1 MGAWT
6 AIFLQTSAQGDEYMT
21 KRFTPQRTAVAL
33 AFALAAV
40 AGAANADTPGYVS
53 DARDQVWTSP
63 YGLCWKTTDWT
74 PAKAVAPCDAVQTV
88 SAPAPAVVSVPP
100 APIAAAP
107 TPAPV
112 IEKVTLQSDVLFEF
126 DKAQLRPAGQ
136 EELDKLAERIKDA
149 QVESIL
155 AVGHAD
161 RIGPEQYNEK
171 LSAERAEAVK
181 QYLAQKG
188 IEQQR
193 VQAQGVGES
202 QPVTGD
208 QCKGVRGSKL
218 ISCLQPDRRV
228 EIEVRG
234 TRETASTGSPSTGG
248 STSPSTGGATAPR

>member
-1 MGAWT
+1 MK
-6 AIFLQTSAQGDEYMT
+6 
-21 KRFTPQRTAVAL
+21 KRCTPQLTAVAL

-40 AGAANADTPGYVS
+40 AGAANAQSAQSARPGYVTS
-53 DARDQVWTSP
+53 SGGQVWTSP
-63 YGLCWKTTDWT
+63 YGLCWKTSDWT
-74 PAKAVAPCDAVQTV
+74 PAKATIPCDAVQTV
-88 SAPAPAVVSVPP
+88 TAPVPVVAAAPAPLAAP
-100 APIAAAP
+100 APVA
-107 TPAPV
+107 PAPV
-112 IEKVTLQSDVLFEF
+112 IEKVSLQSDVLFEF
-126 DKAQLRPAGQ
+126 DKAQLRPEGQ
-136 EELDKLAERIKDA
+136 KELDQLAERIKDA
-149 QVESIL
+149 QVESVL

-202 QPVTGD
+202 QPITGE
-208 QCKGVRGSKL
+208 QCKGVKGSKL

-234 TRETASTGSPSTGG
+234 TRETASTGT
-248 STSPSTGGATAPR
+248 PSTGGATSGSSGGTAK

>member
-1 MGAWT
+1 
-6 AIFLQTSAQGDEYMT
+6 MT
-21 KRFTPQRTAVAL
+21 NRFTPQLTAVAL
-33 AFALAAV
+33 ALALAAV
-40 AGAANADTPGYVS
+40 AGTASAETPGYVS
-53 DARDQVWTSP
+53 DSSNTIWKSP

-74 PAKAVAPCDAVQTV
+74 PAKAMPPCDTVQTV
-88 SAPAPAVVSVPP
+88 SAPPPPPVVTVPPP

-107 TPAPV
+107 AAPAPV
-112 IEKVTLQSDVLFEF
+112 IEKVSLASDVLFEF

-136 EELDKLAERIKDA
+136 EKLDELAGRLKDA
-149 QVESIL
+149 QIESVL

-193 VQAQGVGES
+193 VQAQGRGEA

-208 QCKGVRGSKL
+208 QCKGQKGAKL

-234 TRETASTGSPSTGG
+234 TREVASTTSPAAGGTGG
-248 STSPSTGGATAPR
+248 SSGSSSSPSSGSSSTK

>member
-1 MGAWT
+1 
-6 AIFLQTSAQGDEYMT
+6 MT
-21 KRFTPQRTAVAL
+21 NRFTPQLTAVAL
-33 AFALAAV
+33 ALALAAV
-40 AGAANADTPGYVS
+40 AGTASAETPGYVS
-53 DARDQVWTSP
+53 DSSNTIWKSP

-74 PAKAVAPCDAVQTV
+74 PAKAMPPCDTVQTV
-88 SAPAPAVVSVPP
+88 SAPPPPPVVTVPPP

-107 TPAPV
+107 AAPAPV
-112 IEKVTLQSDVLFEF
+112 IEKVSLASDVLFEF

-136 EELDKLAERIKDA
+136 EKLDELAGRLKDA
-149 QVESIL
+149 QVESVL

-193 VQAQGVGES
+193 VQAQGRGEA
-202 QPVTGD
+202 QPVTGE
-208 QCKGVRGSKL
+208 QCKGQKGAKL

-234 TRETASTGSPSTGG
+234 TREVAS
-248 STSPSTGGATAPR
+248 STSPAAGGTSGSSGGATAPRSNAIFSASA

>member
-1 MGAWT
+1 
-6 AIFLQTSAQGDEYMT
+6 MT
-21 KRFTPQRTAVAL
+21 KRCTPQLTAVAL

-40 AGAANADTPGYVS
+40 AGAANAQSAQSARPGYVTS
-53 DARDQVWTSP
+53 SGGQVWTSP
-63 YGLCWKTTDWT
+63 YGLCWKTSDWT
-74 PAKAVAPCDAVQTV
+74 PAKATIPCDAVQTV
-88 SAPAPAVVSVPP
+88 TAPVPVVAAAPAPLAAP
-100 APIAAAP
+100 APVAQ
-107 TPAPV
+107 APV
-112 IEKVTLQSDVLFEF
+112 IEKVSLQSDVLFEF
-126 DKAQLRPAGQ
+126 DKAQLRPEGQ
-136 EELDKLAERIKDA
+136 KELDQLAERIKDA
-149 QVESIL
+149 QVESVL

-161 RIGPEQYNEK
+161 RIGPEQYNDK

-208 QCKGVRGSKL
+208 QCKGIKGSKL

-248 STSPSTGGATAPR
+248 ATSPSGGSTTTR

>member
-1 MGAWT
+1 
-6 AIFLQTSAQGDEYMT
+6 MT
-21 KRFTPQRTAVAL
+21 KRCTPQLTAVAL

-40 AGAANADTPGYVS
+40 AGAASAQSAQTPGYVTS
-53 DARDQVWTSP
+53 SGGQVWTSP

-88 SAPAPAVVSVPP
+88 SAPAPVVVAAP
-100 APIAAAP
+100 APAPLAAAP
-107 TPAPV
+107 VTPAPV
-112 IEKVTLQSDVLFEF
+112 IEKVSLESDVLFEF
-126 DKAQLRPAGQ
+126 DKAQLRPEGQ
-136 EELDKLAERIKDA
+136 KKLDELADRIKDA

-161 RIGPEQYNEK
+161 RIGNEKYNEK

-188 IEQQR
+188 IEEQR
-193 VQAQGVGES
+193 VRSEGRGES

-208 QCKGVRGSKL
+208 QCKGVKGSKL

-234 TRETASTGSPSTGG
+234 TREVAGGGSPAAG
-248 STSPSTGGATAPR
+248 STSGSSGGTAPGAR

>member
-1 MGAWT
+1 V
-6 AIFLQTSAQGDEYMT
+6 
-21 KRFTPQRTAVAL
+21 VA
-33 AFALAAV
+33 
-40 AGAANADTPGYVS
+40 
-53 DARDQVWTSP
+53 
-63 YGLCWKTTDWT
+63 
-74 PAKAVAPCDAVQTV
+74 
-88 SAPAPAVVSVPP
+88 VPP

-107 TPAPV
+107 VAPAPV

-126 DKAQLRPAGQ
+126 DKAELRPAGRD
-136 EELDKLAERIKDA
+136 ELDQLAERIKDA
-149 QVESIL
+149 QVESVL

-188 IEQQR
+188 VEQQR
-193 VQAQGVGES
+193 VQAQGLGES

-208 QCKGVRGSKL
+208 QCKGVKGSKL

-234 TRETASTGSPSTGG
+234 TRETASVGSPAAGG
-248 STSPSTGGATAPR
+248 TSGSTGGATTPPK

>member
-1 MGAWT
+1 
-6 AIFLQTSAQGDEYMT
+6 MT
-21 KRFTPQRTAVAL
+21 KRFTPQLTGVAL
-33 AFALAAV
+33 ALALAAV
-40 AGAANADTPGYVS
+40 AGAASAETPGYVS
-53 DARDQVWTSP
+53 DSRDQVWMSP
-63 YGLCWKTTDWT
+63 FGQCWKTTDWT
-74 PAKAVAPCDAVQTV
+74 PSKAVAPCDAVQVV
-88 SAPAPAVVSVPP
+88 SAPAPVVVAVPP

-126 DKAQLRPAGQ
+126 DKAQLRPEGR
-136 EELDKLAERIKDA
+136 EELDKLSDRLKDA
-149 QVESIL
+149 QVESVL
-155 AVGHAD
+155 LVGHAD

-188 IEQQR
+188 LQEQR
-193 VQAQGVGES
+193 VQAQGMGES
-202 QPVTGD
+202 QPVTGA

-234 TRETASTGSPSTGG
+234 IRETASVGSPTTGG
-248 STSPSTGGATAPR
+248 TSGGSSGGATTPPK

>member
-1 MGAWT
+1 
-6 AIFLQTSAQGDEYMT
+6 MT
-21 KRFTPQRTAVAL
+21 KRFTPQPTGVAL
-33 AFALAAV
+33 ALALAAV

-53 DARDQVWTSP
+53 DSRNQVWMSP
-63 YGLCWKTTDWT
+63 FGQCWKTTDWS
-74 PAKAVAPCDAVQTV
+74 PSKAVAPCDAVQVV
-88 SAPAPAVVSVPP
+88 SAPAPVVVAVPP

-107 TPAPV
+107 VAPAPV

-126 DKAQLRPAGQ
+126 DKAELRPGGRD
-136 EELDKLAERIKDA
+136 ELDQLAERIKDA

-188 IEQQR
+188 VEQQR
-193 VQAQGVGES
+193 VQAQGVGEQ

-234 TRETASTGSPSTGG
+234 TRETASAGSPAAGG
-248 STSPSTGGATAPR
+248 TSGSTGGATTPPK

>member
-1 MGAWT
+1 
-6 AIFLQTSAQGDEYMT
+6 MT
-21 KRFTPQRTAVAL
+21 KRFAPQMTGVAL
-33 AFALAAV
+33 ALALAAV
-40 AGAANADTPGYVS
+40 AGAASAETPGYVS
-53 DARDQVWTSP
+53 DSRDQVWRSA

-74 PAKAVAPCDAVQTV
+74 EAKAMSPCDIVQTV
-88 SAPAPAVVSVPP
+88 SAPPPAPVVAVPPP

-107 TPAPV
+107 VAPVAPAPV
-112 IEKVTLQSDVLFEF
+112 IEKVSLESDVLFEF
-126 DKAQLRPAGQ
+126 DKAQLRPEGQ
-136 EELDKLAERIKDA
+136 QKLDELADRLKDA

-171 LSAERAEAVK
+171 LSAERAESVK

-188 IEQQR
+188 IDQQR
-193 VQAQGVGES
+193 VQTQGAGQS

-208 QCKGVRGSKL
+208 QCKGIKGSKL

-234 TRETASTGSPSTGG
+234 TRETASTGSPAAGG
-248 STSPSTGGATAPR
+248 TSGSAGGATTAPK